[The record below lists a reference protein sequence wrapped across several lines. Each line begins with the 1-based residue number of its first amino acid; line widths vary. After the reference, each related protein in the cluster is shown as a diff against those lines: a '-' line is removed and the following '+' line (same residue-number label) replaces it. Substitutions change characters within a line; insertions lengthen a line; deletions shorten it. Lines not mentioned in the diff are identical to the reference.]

1 MLGATGSSSKE
12 RFILNKKKIL
22 VGMSGGVDSTVTSI
36 LLQKEGYEVEGVYM
50 KLHHKPG
57 YHESNFSKA
66 QRVGAYLG
74 VKVHFLDLSEAFHD
88 NVYDYFVQSYKE
100 GLTPNPCVMCN
111 RTIKFGKMIEFADSV
126 GADFVATGHYI
137 KCDGEYIYMA
147 EDPSKDQS
155 YFLCEVKKEV
165 LPRLIFPLGTWVKE
179 DVKAYAAKIE
189 VLKDFATQRESSEIC
204 FVENTYDEVLA
215 KHMNIDM
222 PGETIDT
229 EGNVVGTH
237 KGYMHYTIGKRRGF
251 FVNGAHDPHF
261 VIDIKPQTNQI
272 VVGTKEMLE
281 ESAFEVKQIN
291 LFKDLKTFSC
301 TVKVRY
307 RTTAVPCHVEI
318 DGDRAKVQLDEAV
331 FGLAKGQIAAFYEGD
346 KLLGGGVIC

>member
-1 MLGATGSSSKE
+1 MDKGKV
-12 RFILNKKKIL
+12 L
-22 VGMSGGVDSTVTSI
+22 VGMSGGVDSTVTAI

-57 YHESNFSKA
+57 YHEENYAKA
-66 QRVGAYLG
+66 QRVGDYLDI
-74 VKVHFLDLSEAFHD
+74 KVHFLDLSEAFND
-88 NVYDYFVQSYKE
+88 EVYEYFVESYKE

-111 RTIKFGKMIEFADSV
+111 RTIKFGKMVEFADSL
-126 GADFVATGHYI
+126 GIYHVATGHYI
-137 KCDGEYIYMA
+137 KCDGDFIYMA
-147 EDPSKDQS
+147 EDPNKDQS

-179 DVKAYAAKIE
+179 DVKAYAANIE
-189 VLKDFATQRESSEIC
+189 VLKDFATQKESSEIC

-215 KHMNIDM
+215 KHMDIDM
-222 PGETIDT
+222 PGETLDA

-261 VIDIKPQTNQI
+261 VLEIKPESNQI
-272 VVGTKEMLE
+272 VVGTKEKLE
-281 ESAFEVKQIN
+281 ENVFEVKQIN
-291 LFKDLKTFSC
+291 LFKDLVAFDC

-307 RTTAVPCHVEI
+307 RTSAVPCHVVIKE
-318 DGDRAKVQLDEAV
+318 DKATVTLNEPV
-331 FGLAKGQIAAFYEGD
+331 LGLAKGQIASFYEED

>member
-1 MLGATGSSSKE
+1 M
-12 RFILNKKKIL
+12 KKKVL

-50 KLHHKPG
+50 KLHQKAG
-57 YHESNFSKA
+57 YHEENFAKA
-66 QRVGAYLG
+66 QRVGEYLG
-74 VKVHFLDLSEAFHD
+74 VKVHFLDLSEDFD
-88 NVYDYFVQSYKE
+88 KQVYNYFVNSYKE

-111 RTIKFGKMIEFADSV
+111 RTIKFGKMVEFADSI
-126 GADFVATGHYI
+126 GADHVATGHYI
-137 KCDGEYIYMA
+137 KCDGEFIYA
-147 EDPSKDQS
+147 ADDPNKDQS

-165 LPRLIFPLGTWVKE
+165 LPRLLFPLGTWVKK
-179 DVKAYAAKIE
+179 DVKAYAANIE

-215 KHMNIDM
+215 KHMDIDM
-222 PGETIDT
+222 PGETVDT

-261 VIDIKPQTNQI
+261 VLDIKPDTNQI
-272 VVGTKEMLE
+272 VVGTKEQLE
-281 ESAFEVKQIN
+281 ESEFEVKQIN
-291 LFKDLKTFSC
+291 LFKDLTEFDC
-301 TVKVRY
+301 MVKVRY
-307 RTTAVPCHVEI
+307 RTTSVPCHVTI
-318 DGDRAKVQLDEAV
+318 KDDKAKVVLENPV

-346 KLLGGGVIC
+346 KLIGGGVIC

>member
-1 MLGATGSSSKE
+1 M
-12 RFILNKKKIL
+12 KKKKVL

-57 YHESNFSKA
+57 YHEENFTKA
-66 QRVGAYLG
+66 QRVASYLD
-74 VKVHFLDLSEAFHD
+74 VKVHFLDLSEAFND
-88 NVYDYFVQSYKE
+88 NVYNYFVESYKE

-111 RTIKFGKMIEFADSV
+111 RTIKFGKMVDFADSI
-126 GADFVATGHYI
+126 GADYVATGHYI
-137 KCDGEYIYMA
+137 KCDGEFIYTA
-147 EDPSKDQS
+147 EDPNKDQS

-165 LPRLIFPLGTWVKE
+165 LPRLLFPLGTWIKD
-179 DVKAYAAKIE
+179 DVKAYAADIE

-222 PGETIDT
+222 PGEAVDT

-237 KGYMHYTIGKRRGF
+237 KGYMHYTIGKRKGF

-261 VIDIKPQTNQI
+261 VIAIKPETNQI
-272 VVGTKEMLE
+272 VVGTKEKLE
-281 ESAFEVKQIN
+281 ENEFEVKQIN
-291 LFKDLKTFSC
+291 LFKELVEFDC

-307 RTTAVPCHVEI
+307 RTSAVPCHVI
-318 DGDRAKVQLDEAV
+318 INGDKAKVMLDEAV